1 MKYTIH
7 GFSQSVAI
15 QLGMDNDDL
24 LILRWIVDSINVD
37 KMDVVCE
44 NNEIYY
50 LINYDSLLKDIP
62 ILQIKKDTL
71 YRRLKKMAAID
82 VLEQIIKKNDRGL
95 FSYYRLSD
103 KYYELED

>member
-71 YRRLKKMAAID
+71 YRRLKKMA
-82 VLEQIIKKNDRGL
+82 
-95 FSYYRLSD
+95 RLMC
-103 KYYELED
+103 